1 MPKFDFPEYERQGP
15 VIQMVPLID
24 ILFFTLIF
32 FMSLSVFYQQEAEL
46 NITVPKATQAKD
58 TLRTPG
64 QIIININRDGQFI
77 VNQQTL
83 SIGELEDM
91 LKRVATLFPNQPVII
106 RADEKTYHQF
116 VVKVLDACAKADIW
130 DISIATMK
138 VE

>member
-1 MPKFDFPEYERQGP
+1 MAKFEFPEYERQGP

-32 FMSLSVFYQQEAEL
+32 FMSLSVFYQQESEL

-64 QIIININRDGQFI
+64 QIIVNINKNGKFVI
-77 VNQQTL
+77 NQQTL
-83 SIGELEDM
+83 TIEELEEM

-106 RADEKTYHQF
+106 RADEKTYHQY

-130 DISIATMK
+130 DISISTMK
-138 VE
+138 EQ